1 MKQYF
6 KYITTMVALLAMTV
20 GTWADDERVNI
31 TILPEALAA
40 APGTVTSA
48 IEGNTC
54 TLTVTPTKDAG
65 YYATVENISV
75 ELTVSGN
82 VAQSPRHAPNI
93 NNKVEVTALT
103 PFDDPCG
110 VTRYS
115 FTFPDETYNAEV
127 TVEFQPIAI
136 TVGGVA
142 VSPLN
147 YANITGA
154 NITGTVSFTPAI
166 PASEN
171 IPAKP
176 AKLTLN
182 GATIDMTET
191 NGYPIVSSLENL
203 TVVLIG
209 ENTLKVNA
217 DKPNGFHYSNAANS
231 GTLTFAHTEF
241 PGVNGFGKLT
251 VTGGTIAS
259 GYTIG
264 NEFPESQTVT
274 GWRKSEGTNSTL
286 TYVEYYNLHVG
297 DTQINSDQLSILDG
311 KVSYYPVTQTL
322 SLNNY
327 TTSEII
333 TSGLSELTV
342 ALTGVNTVGTVSFS
356 NGQLAVAGTLTICKA
371 TNSQA
376 DLNKLTATS
385 VTGFS
390 SVTVVDPMH
399 ANEDQ
404 NIFSDAVDY
413 SLWVNGTQVTSE
425 NKDNITDRVSFNAT
439 ENTLTLN
446 GINATLEEGAFITN
460 GLDQL
465 TIHLLGAN
473 TVTCGN
479 FNFLV
484 KKDGDVDHDVAFTT
498 DPRAAGN
505 LTMTINK
512 DVEWY
517 TGHST
522 AYQNSLTAKTE
533 ESGDILTVTIA
544 APSEFY
550 GLTIGG
556 TEVTNMNAGNV
567 QAGVSF
573 NPTNNT
579 LTLNAATIT
588 GNIEVGIPEL
598 NVYLIGTSTM
608 SGGFTLAEGCASSK
622 LKFASPSGAY
632 DKLAMGTAFAA
643 GITDEYSNH
652 LQLDVFG
659 TTIQLPNDYGITV
672 GGSPI
677 TPDNRKDVLGDG
689 AVVFDGNAKLIL
701 TDATINGK
709 IKVKSEAQLPDGLT
723 IELVGHSRISNE
735 DGVAID
741 NKLDRNLKVKFTTV
755 SNESVSLVYYN
766 TNQSAAAPTLAS
778 AFSNCDV
785 EFNDVLTSSE
795 NADAHTLT
803 VGLKLDLIVTETN
816 PVADSNFKEV
826 MNSTTNTNNTVIDG
840 WQYTMGDE
848 SAAPAEVGGF
858 DQSTGKVTFT
868 KKSVMDEIPQNS
880 DDITGIS
887 TMIGAGEHIL
897 ELKGVDI
904 EPDYDMVVKV
914 AEQAKPISVREEMEK
929 KAKLVLPKV
938 ENRDLSVTLV
948 TPKPGRIRIC
958 MIKRPTPSLAPA
970 MKAGHRIGPKA
981 SVSGALGGLKV
992 TNNNMQS
999 PEPPATTYKAME
1011 VSAVAAGV
1019 GAIVNA
1025 RNGYTCGDPDI
1036 TDLPD
1041 DMFVDNGGGAG
1052 APRRA
1057 GVVKT
1062 ILPEGLTFVDFSGTK
1077 ITGMEVNRESG
1088 AFRGVPDNVFIYMPA
1103 GNSVAAGT
1111 KNVVI
1116 GSISENV
1123 ELNGEIDAQ
1132 PFKAMKDFKAA
1143 QVTLKRTFDEAG
1155 TGGSKLR
1162 ATVYLPYDIPQEDA
1176 NLLGTFYEYESN
1188 DGTIVN
1194 MKSVTTSGLK
1204 ANKPYIFEAKEGGV
1218 TDPMVRVVDVKA
1230 SPADTEG
1237 FKGVFERKDYE
1248 PGMYCYAGE
1257 NRGGVTIGQFVEMG
1271 PGSYVP
1277 PFRAYMI
1284 GGGAPSYAIAW
1295 DGIVD
1300 EFDDVTEV
1308 KTIETKKTVASEKT
1322 SEGWW
1327 TMNGMRLTDKP
1338 KKAGLYIFNG
1348 KMVVVKN

>member
-217 DKPNGFHYSNAANS
+217 DKANGFHYSNAANS

-241 PGVNGFGKLT
+241 PGVKGFGKLT

-264 NEFPESQTVT
+264 NDFPESQTVT
-274 GWRKSEGTNSTL
+274 GWRKSESTNSTL
-286 TYVEYYNLHVG
+286 TYVEYYDLKVAG
-297 DTQINSDQLSILDG
+297 TQINSDELSILDG

-322 SLNNY
+322 SLNNF
-327 TTSEII
+327 TTTDNIQ
-333 TSGLSELTV
+333 TSLSNLTV
-342 ALTGVNTVGTVSFS
+342 ALTGVNSVNKISFTGTDAS
-356 NGQLAVAGTLTICKA
+356 GAITIRK
-371 TNSQA
+371 NSSSTEEV
-376 DLNKLTATS
+376 NKLTATLENYDNDNI
-385 VTGFS
+385 
-390 SVTVVDPMH
+390 TVDEPLH
-399 ANEDQ
+399 AIQPNV
-404 NIFSDAVDY
+404 FSDVVYYALY
-413 SLWVNGTQVTSE
+413 INGARVNSE
-425 NKDNITDRVSFNAT
+425 NKNNITTGVSFDAT
-439 ENTLTLN
+439 TNTLTLDN
-446 GINATLEEGAFITN
+446 VNTTLEKGAFIEN

-465 TIHLLGAN
+465 TINLLGTN
-473 TVTCGN
+473 TIACGN

-484 KKDGDVDHDVAFTT
+484 KKDGDVDHEVAFTT

-573 NPTNNT
+573 DPTNNT
-579 LTLNAATIT
+579 LTLNTATIT
-588 GNIEVGIPEL
+588 DNIEVGIPEL
-598 NVYLIGTSTM
+598 NVYLIGTSSM

-622 LKFASPSGAY
+622 LTFASPSGAN
-632 DKLAMGTAFAA
+632 DKLTMGAAFAA

-652 LQLDVFG
+652 LQLDG
-659 TTIQLPNDYGITV
+659 TTIQLPNTYGITV
-672 GGSPI
+672 AGIDI
-677 TPDNRKDVLGDG
+677 TPTNRENVLNDG
-689 AVVFDGNAKLIL
+689 GKVVFDGNAKLIL

-709 IKVKSEAQLPDGLT
+709 IKVESEAQLPDGLT
-723 IELVGHSRISNE
+723 IELVGHNRISN
-735 DGVAID
+735 DNGVAID
-741 NKLDRNLKVKFTTV
+741 NGLDRNLKVKFITV
-755 SNESVSLVYYN
+755 SNKSVSLVYYY
-766 TNQSAAAPTLAS
+766 TTAAPTLAS
-778 AFSNCDV
+778 AFENCDV
-785 EFNDVLTSSE
+785 SFADVLTSSE

-803 VGLKLDLIVTETN
+803 VGLKLELIVTETN
-816 PVADSNFKEV
+816 PVADSNFREV

-848 SAAPAEVGGF
+848 STAPAEVGGF
-858 DQSTGKVTFT
+858 DQSTGKMTFT
-868 KKSVMDEIPQNS
+868 EKSVMDEIPQNS

-929 KAKLVLPKV
+929 AKLVLPKV
-938 ENRDLSVTLV
+938 ENRNISITLV
-948 TPKPGRIRIC
+948 TPKPSRIRIC

-981 SVSGALGGLKV
+981 SVTGALGGLKV
-992 TNNNMQS
+992 TNNNMQTS
-999 PEPPATTYKAME
+999 EPPAMTYKAME
-1011 VSAVAAGV
+1011 MSAVAAGMS
-1019 GAIVNA
+1019 AIGNA
-1025 RNGYTCGDPDI
+1025 LNGYTCTDPDI

-1041 DMFVDNGGGAG
+1041 NMFVDNTPSPT
-1052 APRRA
+1052 PRRA
-1057 GVVKT
+1057 GAVKT
-1062 ILPEGLTFVDFSGTK
+1062 ILPEGLTFVDFSNTK
-1077 ITGMEVNRESG
+1077 ITGMEIDRTKG
-1088 AFRGVPDNVFIYMPA
+1088 AFNGVPENVFIYMPA
-1103 GNSVAAGT
+1103 GNSVATGT

-1116 GSISENV
+1116 GGISENV
-1123 ELNGEIDAQ
+1123 ELNGSIDAL

-1143 QVTLKRTFDEAG
+1143 QITLKRTFEGCTDEN
-1155 TGGSKLR
+1155 KIR
-1162 ATVYLPYDIPQEDA
+1162 ATVYLPYDIPQADA

-1188 DGTIVN
+1188 DGSKVD
-1194 MKSVTTSGLK
+1194 MKSVTTGGLK
-1204 ANKPYIFEAKEGGV
+1204 ANKPYIFEAKAGGV
-1218 TDPMVRVVDVKA
+1218 TDPTVHVVDVKTN
-1230 SPADTEG
+1230 PADTEG

-1284 GGGAPSYAIAW
+1284 GNGAPSYAIAW

-1300 EFDDVTEV
+1300 EFDDTTAIE
-1308 KTIETKKTVASEKT
+1308 TIETKKTVASEKT

-1327 TMNGMRLTDKP
+1327 TLNGIRMTEKP

-1348 KMVVVKN
+1348 KMVVVK

>member
-20 GTWADDERVNI
+20 GTWADDERVSI
-31 TILPEALAA
+31 TVLPSMQAA

-54 TLTVTPTKDAG
+54 TLTVTPTNG

-93 NNKVEVTALT
+93 KDKVEVTALT

-110 VTRYS
+110 ETRYS

-217 DKPNGFHYSNAANS
+217 DKPNGFHYSGSSNLP
-231 GTLTFAHTEF
+231 TLTFAHTEF
-241 PGVNGFGKLT
+241 PGVKGFGKLT

-259 GYTIG
+259 DYELG

-274 GWRKSEGTNSTL
+274 GWRKSESTNSTL
-286 TYVEYYNLHVG
+286 TYVEYYDLKVAG
-297 DTQINSDQLSILDG
+297 TQINSDELSILDG

-322 SLNNY
+322 SLNKF
-327 TTSEII
+327 TTTDNIQ
-333 TSGLSELTV
+333 TSLSNLTV
-342 ALTGVNTVGTVSFS
+342 ALTGVNSVNKISLTGTDAS
-356 NGQLAVAGTLTICKA
+356 GAITIRK
-371 TNSQA
+371 NSSSTEEV
-376 DLNKLTATS
+376 NKLTATLENYDNDNI
-385 VTGFS
+385 
-390 SVTVVDPMH
+390 TVDEPLH
-399 ANEDQ
+399 AIQPNV
-404 NIFSDAVDY
+404 FSDVVYYALY
-413 SLWVNGTQVTSE
+413 INGARVNSE
-425 NKDNITDRVSFNAT
+425 NKNNITTGVSFDAT
-439 ENTLTLN
+439 TNTLTLDN
-446 GINATLEEGAFITN
+446 VNTTLEKGAFIEN

-465 TIHLLGAN
+465 TINLLGTN
-473 TVTCGN
+473 TIACGN

-484 KKDGDVDHDVAFTT
+484 KKDGDVDHEVAFTT

-533 ESGDILTVTIA
+533 ESGDNLTVTIA

-550 GLTIGG
+550 DLTIGG

-573 NPTNNT
+573 DPTNNT
-579 LTLNAATIT
+579 LTLNTATIP

-598 NVYLIGTSTM
+598 NVYLIGSSTM

-622 LKFASPSGAY
+622 LTFASPSGAN
-632 DKLAMGTAFAA
+632 DKLTMGAAFAA

-652 LQLDVFG
+652 LQLDG
-659 TTIQLPNDYGITV
+659 TTIQLPNTYGITV
-672 GGSPI
+672 AGIDI
-677 TPDNRKDVLGDG
+677 TPTNRENVLNDG
-689 AVVFDGNAKLIL
+689 GKVVFDGNAKLIL

-709 IKVKSEAQLPDGLT
+709 IKVESEAQLPDGLT
-723 IELVGHSRISNE
+723 IELVGHNRISN
-735 DGVAID
+735 DNGVAID
-741 NKLDRNLKVKFTTV
+741 NGLDRNLKVKFITV

-766 TNQSAAAPTLAS
+766 TAPSAAAPTLAS
-778 AFSNCDV
+778 AFENCDV
-785 EFNDVLTSSE
+785 SFADVLTSSE

-803 VGLKLDLIVTETN
+803 VGLKLELIVTETN
-816 PVADSNFKEV
+816 PVADSNFREV

-858 DQSTGKVTFT
+858 DQSTGKMTFT
-868 KKSVMDEIPQNS
+868 EKSVMDEIPQNS

-929 KAKLVLPKV
+929 KAKLVLPEV
-938 ENRDLSVTLV
+938 ENRNISITLV

-981 SVSGALGGLKV
+981 SVTGALGGLKV

-999 PEPPATTYKAME
+999 PEPPATTYKSME
-1011 VSAVAAGV
+1011 VSAVAAGI
-1019 GAIVNA
+1019 GAIGNA
-1025 RNGYTCGDPDI
+1025 LNGYTCGDPDI

-1041 DMFVDNGGGAG
+1041 NMFVDNTPSS

-1057 GVVKT
+1057 GEVKT

-1077 ITGMEVNRESG
+1077 ITGMEVDRTTG
-1088 AFRGVPDNVFIYMPA
+1088 AFNGVPDNVFIYMPA

-1116 GSISENV
+1116 GGISDNV
-1123 ELNGEIDAQ
+1123 ELDGGIDAK

-1143 QVTLKRTFDEAG
+1143 QVTLKRTFEAG
-1155 TGGSKLR
+1155 GDDKK
-1162 ATVYLPYDIPQEDA
+1162 ATIYLPYDIPQEDA
-1176 NLLGTFYEYESN
+1176 YLLGTFYEYTGKNETTVSMN
-1188 DGTIVN
+1188 QVTDG
-1194 MKSVTTSGLK
+1194 GLK
-1204 ANKPYIFEAKEGGV
+1204 ANKPYIFQAKEGGV

-1284 GGGAPSYAIAW
+1284 GNGAPSYAIAW

-1300 EFDDVTEV
+1300 EFDDTTAIE
-1308 KTIETKKTVASEKT
+1308 TIETKKTVASEKT

-1327 TMNGMRLTDKP
+1327 TLNGIRMTDKP

-1348 KMVVVKN
+1348 KMVVVK

>member
-217 DKPNGFHYSNAANS
+217 DKANGFHYSNAANS

-241 PGVNGFGKLT
+241 PGVKGFGKLT

-264 NEFPESQTVT
+264 NDFPESQTVT
-274 GWRKSEGTNSTL
+274 GWRKSESTNSTL
-286 TYVEYYNLHVG
+286 TYVEYYDLKVAG
-297 DTQINSDQLSILDG
+297 TQINSDELSILDG

-322 SLNNY
+322 SLNNF
-327 TTSEII
+327 TTTDNIQ
-333 TSGLSELTV
+333 TSLSNLTV
-342 ALTGVNTVGTVSFS
+342 ALTGVNSVNKISFTGTDAS
-356 NGQLAVAGTLTICKA
+356 GAITIRK
-371 TNSQA
+371 NSSSTEEV
-376 DLNKLTATS
+376 NKLTATLENYDNDNI
-385 VTGFS
+385 
-390 SVTVVDPMH
+390 TVDEPLH
-399 ANEDQ
+399 AIQPNV
-404 NIFSDAVDY
+404 FSDVVYYALY
-413 SLWVNGTQVTSE
+413 INGARVNSE
-425 NKDNITDRVSFNAT
+425 NKNNITTGVSFDAT
-439 ENTLTLN
+439 TNTLTLDN
-446 GINATLEEGAFITN
+446 VNTTLEKGAFIEN

-465 TIHLLGAN
+465 TINLLGTN
-473 TVTCGN
+473 TIACGN

-484 KKDGDVDHDVAFTT
+484 KKDGDVDHEVAFTT

-533 ESGDILTVTIA
+533 ESGDNLTVTIA

-550 GLTIGG
+550 DLTIGG

-573 NPTNNT
+573 DPTNNT
-579 LTLNAATIT
+579 LTLNTATIP

-598 NVYLIGTSTM
+598 NVYLIGSSTM

-622 LKFASPSGAY
+622 LTFASPSGAN
-632 DKLAMGTAFAA
+632 DKLTMGAAFAA

-652 LQLDVFG
+652 LQLDG
-659 TTIQLPNDYGITV
+659 TTIQLPNTYGITV
-672 GGSPI
+672 AGIDI
-677 TPDNRKDVLGDG
+677 TPTNRENVLNDG
-689 AVVFDGNAKLIL
+689 GKVVFDGNAKLIL

-709 IKVKSEAQLPDGLT
+709 IKVESEAQLPDGLT
-723 IELVGHSRISNE
+723 IELVGHNRISN
-735 DGVAID
+735 DNGVAID
-741 NKLDRNLKVKFTTV
+741 NGLDRNLKVKFITV
-755 SNESVSLVYYN
+755 SNKSVSLVYYY
-766 TNQSAAAPTLAS
+766 TTAAPTLAS
-778 AFSNCDV
+778 AFENCDV
-785 EFNDVLTSSE
+785 SFADVLTSSE

-803 VGLKLDLIVTETN
+803 VGLKLELIVTETN
-816 PVADSNFKEV
+816 PVADSNFREV

-858 DQSTGKVTFT
+858 DQSTGKMTFT
-868 KKSVMDEIPQNS
+868 EKSVMDEIPQNS

-929 KAKLVLPKV
+929 KAKLVLPEV
-938 ENRDLSVTLV
+938 ENRNISITLV

-981 SVSGALGGLKV
+981 SVTGALGGLKV

-999 PEPPATTYKAME
+999 PEPPATTYKSME
-1011 VSAVAAGV
+1011 VSAVAAGI
-1019 GAIVNA
+1019 GAIGNA
-1025 RNGYTCGDPDI
+1025 LNGYTCGDPDI

-1041 DMFVDNGGGAG
+1041 NMFVDNTPSS

-1057 GVVKT
+1057 GEVKT

-1077 ITGMEVNRESG
+1077 ITGMEVDRTTG
-1088 AFRGVPDNVFIYMPA
+1088 AFNGVPDNVFIYMPA

-1116 GSISENV
+1116 GGISDNV
-1123 ELNGEIDAQ
+1123 ELDGGIDAK

-1143 QVTLKRTFDEAG
+1143 QVTLKRTFEAG
-1155 TGGSKLR
+1155 GDDKK
-1162 ATVYLPYDIPQEDA
+1162 ATIYLPYDIPQEDA
-1176 NLLGTFYEYESN
+1176 YLLGTFYEYTGKNGTTVSMN
-1188 DGTIVN
+1188 QVTDG
-1194 MKSVTTSGLK
+1194 GLK
-1204 ANKPYIFEAKEGGV
+1204 ANKPYIFQAKEGGV

-1284 GGGAPSYAIAW
+1284 GNGAPSYAIAW

-1300 EFDDVTEV
+1300 EFDDTTAIE
-1308 KTIETKKTVASEKT
+1308 TIETKKTVASEKT

-1327 TMNGMRLTDKP
+1327 TLNGIRMTDQP

-1348 KMVVVKN
+1348 KMVVVK

>member
-20 GTWADDERVNI
+20 GTWADDERVSI
-31 TILPEALAA
+31 TVLPSMQAA

-54 TLTVTPTKDAG
+54 TLTVTPTNG

-93 NNKVEVTALT
+93 KDKVEVTALT

-110 VTRYS
+110 ETRYS

-217 DKPNGFHYSNAANS
+217 DKPNGFHYSGSSNLP
-231 GTLTFAHTEF
+231 TLTFAHTEF
-241 PGVNGFGKLT
+241 PGVKGFGKLT

-259 GYTIG
+259 DYELG

-274 GWRKSEGTNSTL
+274 GWRKSESTNSTL
-286 TYVEYYNLHVG
+286 TYVEYYDLKVAG
-297 DTQINSDQLSILDG
+297 TQINSDELSILDG

-322 SLNNY
+322 SLNKF
-327 TTSEII
+327 TTTDNIQ
-333 TSGLSELTV
+333 TSLSNLTV
-342 ALTGVNTVGTVSFS
+342 ALTGVNSVNKISFTGTDAS
-356 NGQLAVAGTLTICKA
+356 GAITIRK
-371 TNSQA
+371 NSSSTEEV
-376 DLNKLTATS
+376 NKLTATLENYDNDNI
-385 VTGFS
+385 
-390 SVTVVDPMH
+390 TVDEPLH
-399 ANEDQ
+399 AIQPNV
-404 NIFSDAVDY
+404 FSDVVYYALY
-413 SLWVNGTQVTSE
+413 INGARVNSE
-425 NKDNITDRVSFNAT
+425 NKNNITTGVSFDAT
-439 ENTLTLN
+439 TNTLTLDN
-446 GINATLEEGAFITN
+446 VNTTLEKGAFIEN

-465 TIHLLGAN
+465 TINLLGTN
-473 TVTCGN
+473 TIACGN

-484 KKDGDVDHDVAFTT
+484 KKDGDVDHEVAFTT

-522 AYQNSLTAKTE
+522 AYQNSLTAKTK
-533 ESGDILTVTIA
+533 ESGDNLTVTIA

-550 GLTIGG
+550 DLTIGG

-573 NPTNNT
+573 DPTNNT
-579 LTLNAATIT
+579 LTLNTATIP

-598 NVYLIGTSTM
+598 NVYLIGSSTM

-622 LKFASPSGAY
+622 LTFASPSGAN
-632 DKLAMGTAFAA
+632 DKLTMGAAFAA

-652 LQLDVFG
+652 LQLDG
-659 TTIQLPNDYGITV
+659 TTIQLPNTYGITV
-672 GGSPI
+672 AGIDI
-677 TPDNRKDVLGDG
+677 TPTNRENVLNDG
-689 AVVFDGNAKLIL
+689 GKVVFDGNAKLIL

-709 IKVKSEAQLPDGLT
+709 IKVESEAQLPDGLT
-723 IELVGHSRISNE
+723 IELVGHNRISN
-735 DGVAID
+735 DNGVAID
-741 NKLDRNLKVKFTTV
+741 NGLDRNLKVKFITV
-755 SNESVSLVYYN
+755 SNKSVSLVYYY
-766 TNQSAAAPTLAS
+766 TTAAPTLAS
-778 AFSNCDV
+778 AFENCDV
-785 EFNDVLTSSE
+785 SFADVLTSSE

-803 VGLKLDLIVTETN
+803 VGLKLELIVTETN
-816 PVADSNFKEV
+816 PVADSNFREV

-858 DQSTGKVTFT
+858 DQSTGKMTFT
-868 KKSVMDEIPQNS
+868 EKSVMDEIPQNS

-929 KAKLVLPKV
+929 KAKLVLPEV
-938 ENRDLSVTLV
+938 ENRNISITLV

-981 SVSGALGGLKV
+981 SVTGALGGLKV

-999 PEPPATTYKAME
+999 PEPPATTYKSME
-1011 VSAVAAGV
+1011 VSAVAAGI
-1019 GAIVNA
+1019 GAIGNA
-1025 RNGYTCGDPDI
+1025 LNGYTCGDPDI

-1041 DMFVDNGGGAG
+1041 NMFVDNTPSS

-1057 GVVKT
+1057 GEVKT

-1077 ITGMEVNRESG
+1077 ITGMEVDRTTG
-1088 AFRGVPDNVFIYMPA
+1088 AFNGVPDNVFIYMPA

-1116 GSISENV
+1116 GGISDNV
-1123 ELNGEIDAQ
+1123 ELDGGIDAK

-1143 QVTLKRTFDEAG
+1143 QVTLKRTFEAG
-1155 TGGSKLR
+1155 GDDKK
-1162 ATVYLPYDIPQEDA
+1162 ATIYLPYDIPQEDA
-1176 NLLGTFYEYESN
+1176 YLLGTFYEYTGKNGTTVSMN
-1188 DGTIVN
+1188 QVTDG
-1194 MKSVTTSGLK
+1194 GLK
-1204 ANKPYIFEAKEGGV
+1204 ANKPYIFQAKEGGV

-1284 GGGAPSYAIAW
+1284 GNGAPSYAIAW

-1300 EFDDVTEV
+1300 EFDDTTAIE
-1308 KTIETKKTVASEKT
+1308 TIETKKTVASEKT

-1327 TMNGMRLTDKP
+1327 TLNGIRMTDQP

-1348 KMVVVKN
+1348 KMVVVK

>member
-40 APGTVTSA
+40 APGTVTQS
-48 IEGNTC
+48 ISEGVC
-54 TLTVTPTKDAG
+54 TLTVTPASG
-65 YYATVENISV
+65 YTCSLENVHV
-75 ELTVSGN
+75 ELTVNGN
-82 VAQSPRHAPNI
+82 LAQVPRRSPDIYN
-93 NNKVEVTALT
+93 VVVTDLT
-103 PFDDPCG
+103 PNADPSG
-110 VTRYS
+110 ETKYS
-115 FTFPDETYNAEV
+115 FEFPDATYDAEV
-127 TVEFQPIAI
+127 TVEFQKIGLY
-136 TVGGVA
+136 VGGVGVTSYNA
-142 VSPLN
+142 SR
-147 YANITGA
+147 
-154 NITGTVSFTPAI
+154 ITGTNISGIVSFNTA
-166 PASEN
+166 N
-171 IPAKP
+171 NT
-176 AKLTLN
+176 LTLN
-182 GATIDMTET
+182 GATIDMSTAES
-191 NGYPIVSSLENL
+191 GFPIESSIADLK
-203 TVVLIG
+203 VYLIG
-209 ENTLKVNA
+209 SNTLKTNTTSE
-217 DKPNGFHYSNAANS
+217 NGFKFTNSANAGN
-231 GTLTFAHTEF
+231 LTFTHQDY
-241 PGVNGFGKLT
+241 PGVNGYGSLT
-251 VTGGTIAS
+251 IEGGTIAS
-259 GYTIG
+259 GYTVT
-264 NEFPESQTVT
+264 NTFTTSEET
-274 GWRKSEGTNSTL
+274 GWVKTEGDNTTV
-286 TYVEYYNLHVG
+286 TYVEYYNLHIG
-297 DTQINSDQLSILDG
+297 NTQVISTGLTLSDG
-311 KVSYYPVTQTL
+311 HVFFNPVTNTL

-342 ALTGVNTVGTVSFS
+342 ALTGVNEVGKIKFS
-356 NGQLAVAGTLTICKA
+356 TEQQLPAAGTITICKA
-371 TNSQA
+371 TNSNA
-376 DLNKLTATS
+376 DLNKLTATIEDF
-385 VTGFS
+385 G
-390 SVTVVDPMH
+390 SVTVVEPLHDIQP
-399 ANEDQ
+399 NV
-404 NIFSDAVDY
+404 FSDVVGY
-413 SLWVNGTQVTSE
+413 NLYINGTRVNSE
-425 NKDNITDRVSFNAT
+425 NKNTIGDGISFDAT
-439 ENTLTLN
+439 TSTLTLN
-446 GINATLEEGAFITN
+446 KVNTTLQKGAFIEN
-460 GLDQL
+460 GLDKL
-465 TIHLLGAN
+465 TINLLGKN
-473 TVTCGN
+473 TIACGG
-479 FNFLV
+479 FKFLV
-484 KKDGDVDHDVAFTT
+484 AEDENDHEVIFTT
-498 DPRAAGN
+498 SPNAAGS

-517 TGHST
+517 SGHST
-522 AYQNSLTAKTE
+522 SYQNNLKYKTE
-533 ESGDILTVTIA
+533 ESENTLTITIA

-550 GLTIGG
+550 GLKIGG
-556 TEVTNMNAGNV
+556 TEVTNMNASNIM
-567 QAGVSF
+567 AGVSYDATF
-573 NPTNNT
+573 NT
-579 LTLNAATIT
+579 LTLNAATIP
-588 GNIEVGIPEL
+588 GNIETSRSEL

-608 SGGFTLAEGCASSK
+608 TGGFTLAEGCANGK
-622 LKFASPSGAY
+622 LKIASHGEAE
-632 DKLAMGTAFAA
+632 DKLQMGVAYGE
-643 GITDEYSNH
+643 GIDVEYSNK
-652 LQLDVFG
+652 LQLNG
-659 TTIQLPNDYGITV
+659 LTISLPDDYGITIA
-672 GGSPI
+672 GTTI
-677 TPDNRKDVLGDG
+677 TPINRTDVLNDG
-689 AVVFDGNAKLIL
+689 GTVAFDGNAKLIL
-701 TDATINGK
+701 TDANINGK
-709 IKVKSEAQLPDGLT
+709 IVVTPEAQLPAEGLT
-723 IELVGHSRISNE
+723 IDLVGHSKITN
-735 DGVAID
+735 DNGVAVEYTGG
-741 NKLDRNLKVKFTTV
+741 NPLKVTFITV
-755 SNESVSLVYYN
+755 RNESVSLVYTD
-766 TNQSAAAPTLAS
+766 TNDDPSADAPTLVS

-785 EFNDVLTSSE
+785 KFNDVLSSKE
-795 NADAHTLT
+795 NTTAKTVTIGLTLE
-803 VGLKLDLIVTETN
+803 LIVTETN
-816 PVADSNFKEV
+816 PVAVSTFNKV
-826 MNSTTNTNNTVIDG
+826 MDETTNTNNTIIDG
-840 WQYTMGDE
+840 WQYKMGDE
-848 SAAPAEVGGF
+848 STDPENVGGYN
-858 DQSTGKVTFT
+858 QETGKVTFT
-868 KKSVMDEIPQNS
+868 EQSVMNE
-880 DDITGIS
+880 DDITPGNENVIGIT

-929 KAKLVLPKV
+929 KAKRVLPEV
-938 ENRDLSVTLV
+938 ENRNISITLV

-1088 AFRGVPDNVFIYMPA
+1088 AFNGVPDNVFIYMPA

-1116 GSISENV
+1116 GGISDNV
-1123 ELNGEIDAQ
+1123 ELDGGIDAK

-1155 TGGSKLR
+1155 TGDSKLR

-1284 GGGAPSYAIAW
+1284 GNGAPSYAIAW

>member
-20 GTWADDERVNI
+20 GTWADDERVSI

-82 VAQSPRHAPNI
+82 VAQAPRHAPNI
-93 NNKVEVTALT
+93 KDKVEVTALT

-110 VTRYS
+110 ETRYS

-182 GATIDMTET
+182 GATIDMTQT
-191 NGYPIVSSLENL
+191 NNYPIVSSLENL

-217 DKPNGFHYSNAANS
+217 DKPNGFHYSGSSNLP
-231 GTLTFAHTEF
+231 TLTFAHTEF

-264 NEFPESQTVT
+264 NDFPESQTVT
-274 GWRKSEGTNSTL
+274 GWRKSESTNSTL
-286 TYVEYYNLHVG
+286 TYVEYYNLYVG

-322 SLNNY
+322 SLNKF
-327 TTSEII
+327 TTTDNIQ
-333 TSGLSELTV
+333 TSLSNLVV
-342 ALTGVNTVGTVSFS
+342 ALTGVNSVNKISFTGTDAS
-356 NGQLAVAGTLTICKA
+356 GAITIRK
-371 TNSQA
+371 NSSSTEEV
-376 DLNKLTATS
+376 NKLTATLENYDNDNI
-385 VTGFS
+385 
-390 SVTVVDPMH
+390 TVDEPLH
-399 ANEDQ
+399 AIQPNV
-404 NIFSDAVDY
+404 FSDVVYYALY
-413 SLWVNGTQVTSE
+413 INGARVNSE
-425 NKDNITDRVSFNAT
+425 NKNNITTGVSFDAT
-439 ENTLTLN
+439 TNTLTLDDVN
-446 GINATLEEGAFITN
+446 TTLEKGAFIEN

-465 TIHLLGAN
+465 TINLLGTN
-473 TVTCGN
+473 TIACGS

-484 KKDGDVDHDVAFTT
+484 KKEGDVDHEVAFTT

-573 NPTNNT
+573 DPTNNT
-579 LTLNAATIT
+579 LTLNTATIT
-588 GNIEVGIPEL
+588 GNIEIKRPEL
-598 NVYLIGTSTM
+598 NVYLIGTSSM

-622 LKFASPSGAY
+622 LKFASPSGAN
-632 DKLAMGTAFAA
+632 DKLTMGAAFAA

-652 LQLDVFG
+652 LQLDGVS
-659 TTIQLPNDYGITV
+659 TTIQLPTTYAIRV
-672 GGSPI
+672 GDTNI
-677 TPDNRKDVLGDG
+677 TPKNRENVLGDG
-689 AVVFDGNAKLIL
+689 KVVFDGNAKLIL

-709 IKVKSEAQLPDGLT
+709 IKVESQAQLPDGLT
-723 IELVGHSRISNE
+723 IELVGHNRILNS
-735 DGVAID
+735 DGVVID
-741 NKLDRNLKVKFTTV
+741 NGLDRKLMVKFITV
-755 SNESVSLVYYN
+755 SNKSVSLVYTN
-766 TNQSAAAPTLAS
+766 TALSAAAPTLAS
-778 AFSNCDV
+778 AFNNCDV
-785 EFNDVLTSSE
+785 SFADVLTSSE
-795 NADAHTLT
+795 NADACTLT
-803 VGLKLDLIVTETN
+803 VGLKLELIVTETN
-816 PVADSNFKEV
+816 PVADSNFREV

-858 DQSTGKVTFT
+858 DQSTGKMTFT
-868 KKSVMDEIPQNS
+868 EKSVMEENPQNN
-880 DDITGIS
+880 DDIKGIS
-887 TMIGAGEHIL
+887 TMIGAGEHTL

-914 AEQAKPISVREEMEK
+914 AEQVKPISVREEFK
-929 KAKLVLPKV
+929 KRENLVLPDVK
-938 ENRDLSVTLV
+938 NRNITVTLI
-948 TPKPGRIRIC
+948 TPKPSLIQIY

-981 SVSGALGGLKV
+981 SVTGALGGLKV

-999 PEPPATTYKAME
+999 PEPPATTYKSME
-1011 VSAVAAGV
+1011 VSAVVAGI
-1019 GAIVNA
+1019 GAIGNA

-1036 TDLPD
+1036 TDLPK
-1041 DMFVDNGGGAG
+1041 DMFVDNGGGGAG

-1057 GVVKT
+1057 GEVKT

-1077 ITGMEVNRESG
+1077 ITGMEVDRTTG
-1088 AFRGVPDNVFIYMPA
+1088 AFNGVPDNVFIYMPA

-1116 GSISENV
+1116 GAISDNV
-1123 ELNGEIDAQ
+1123 ELDGGIDAK

-1143 QVTLKRTFDEAG
+1143 QVTLKRTFEAG
-1155 TGGSKLR
+1155 GDDKK
-1162 ATVYLPYDIPQEDA
+1162 ATIYLPYDIPQEDA
-1176 NLLGTFYEYESN
+1176 NLLGTFYEYKSN
-1188 DGTIVN
+1188 DGTTVD
-1194 MKSVTTSGLK
+1194 MKSVTTGGLK
-1204 ANKPYIFEAKEGGV
+1204 ANKPYIFQAKEGGV

-1284 GGGAPSYAIAW
+1284 GNGAPSYAIAW

-1300 EFDDVTEV
+1300 EFDDTTAIE
-1308 KTIETKKTVASEKT
+1308 TIETKKTVASEKT

-1327 TMNGMRLTDKP
+1327 TLNGIRMTDKP

-1348 KMVVVKN
+1348 KMVVVK

>member
-20 GTWADDERVNI
+20 GTWADDERVSI
-31 TILPEALAA
+31 TVLPEAQAA

-82 VAQSPRHAPNI
+82 VAQAPRHAPNI
-93 NNKVEVTALT
+93 KDKVEVTALT

-110 VTRYS
+110 ETRYS

-182 GATIDMTET
+182 GATIDMTQT
-191 NGYPIVSSLENL
+191 NNYPIVSSLENL

-217 DKPNGFHYSNAANS
+217 DKPNGFHYSGSSNLP
-231 GTLTFAHTEF
+231 TLTFAHTEF

-264 NEFPESQTVT
+264 NDFPESQTVT
-274 GWRKSEGTNSTL
+274 GWRKSESTNSTL
-286 TYVEYYNLHVG
+286 TYVEYYNLYVS

-322 SLNNY
+322 SLNKF
-327 TTSEII
+327 TTTDNIQ
-333 TSGLSELTV
+333 TSLSNLVV
-342 ALTGVNTVGTVSFS
+342 ALTGVNSVNKISFTGADAS
-356 NGQLAVAGTLTICKA
+356 GAITIRK
-371 TNSQA
+371 NSSSTEEV
-376 DLNKLTATS
+376 NKLTATLENYDNDNI
-385 VTGFS
+385 
-390 SVTVVDPMH
+390 TVDEPLH
-399 ANEDQ
+399 AIQPNV
-404 NIFSDAVDY
+404 FSDVVYYALY
-413 SLWVNGTQVTSE
+413 INGARVNSE
-425 NKDNITDRVSFNAT
+425 NKNNITTGVSFDAT
-439 ENTLTLN
+439 TNTLTLDDVN
-446 GINATLEEGAFITN
+446 TTLEKGAFIEN

-465 TIHLLGAN
+465 TINLLGTN
-473 TVTCGN
+473 TIACGS

-484 KKDGDVDHDVAFTT
+484 KKEGDVDHEVAFTT

-573 NPTNNT
+573 DPTNNT
-579 LTLNAATIT
+579 LTLNTATIT
-588 GNIEVGIPEL
+588 GNIEIKRPEL
-598 NVYLIGTSTM
+598 NVYLIGTSSM

-622 LKFASPSGAY
+622 LKFASPSGAN
-632 DKLAMGTAFAA
+632 DKLTMGAAFAA

-652 LQLDVFG
+652 LQLDGVS
-659 TTIQLPNDYGITV
+659 TTIQLPTTYAIRV
-672 GGSPI
+672 GDTNI
-677 TPDNRKDVLGDG
+677 TPKNRENVLGDG
-689 AVVFDGNAKLIL
+689 KVVFDGNAKLIL

-709 IKVKSEAQLPDGLT
+709 IKVESQAQLPDGLT
-723 IELVGHSRISNE
+723 IELVGHNRILNS
-735 DGVAID
+735 DGVVID
-741 NKLDRNLKVKFTTV
+741 NGLDRKLMVKFITV
-755 SNESVSLVYYN
+755 SNKSVSLVY
-766 TNQSAAAPTLAS
+766 TNASSAAAPTLAS
-778 AFSNCDV
+778 AFNNCDV
-785 EFNDVLTSSE
+785 SFADVLTSSE
-795 NADAHTLT
+795 NADACTLT
-803 VGLKLDLIVTETN
+803 VGLKLELIVTETN
-816 PVADSNFKEV
+816 PVADSNFREV

-858 DQSTGKVTFT
+858 DQSTGKMTFT
-868 KKSVMDEIPQNS
+868 EKSVMEENPQNN
-880 DDITGIS
+880 DDIKGIS
-887 TMIGAGEHIL
+887 TMIGAGEHTL

-914 AEQAKPISVREEMEK
+914 AEQVKPISVREEFK
-929 KAKLVLPKV
+929 KRENLVLPDVK
-938 ENRDLSVTLV
+938 NRNITVTLI
-948 TPKPGRIRIC
+948 TPKPSLIQIY

-981 SVSGALGGLKV
+981 SVTGALGGLKV

-999 PEPPATTYKAME
+999 PEPPATTYKSME
-1011 VSAVAAGV
+1011 VSAVVAGI
-1019 GAIVNA
+1019 GAIGNA

-1036 TDLPD
+1036 TDLPK
-1041 DMFVDNGGGAG
+1041 DMFVDNGGGGAG

-1057 GVVKT
+1057 GEVKT

-1077 ITGMEVNRESG
+1077 ITGMEVDRTTG
-1088 AFRGVPDNVFIYMPA
+1088 AFNGVPDNVFIYMPA

-1116 GSISENV
+1116 GAISDNV
-1123 ELNGEIDAQ
+1123 ELDGGIDAK

-1143 QVTLKRTFDEAG
+1143 QVTLKRTFEAG
-1155 TGGSKLR
+1155 GDDKK
-1162 ATVYLPYDIPQEDA
+1162 ATIYLPYDIPQEDA
-1176 NLLGTFYEYESN
+1176 KLLGTFYEYKSN
-1188 DGTIVN
+1188 DGTTVD
-1194 MKSVTTSGLK
+1194 MKSVTTGGLK
-1204 ANKPYIFEAKEGGV
+1204 ANKPYIFQAKEGGV

-1284 GGGAPSYAIAW
+1284 GNGAPSYAIAW

-1300 EFDDVTEV
+1300 EFDDTTAIE
-1308 KTIETKKTVASEKT
+1308 TIETKKTVASEKT

-1327 TMNGMRLTDKP
+1327 TLNGIRMTDKP

-1348 KMVVVKN
+1348 KMVVVK

>member
-54 TLTVTPTKDAG
+54 TLTVTPTNG

-93 NNKVEVTALT
+93 KDKVEVTALT

-217 DKPNGFHYSNAANS
+217 DKANGFHYSNAANS

-264 NEFPESQTVT
+264 NDFPESQIVT
-274 GWRKSEGTNSTL
+274 GWRKSESTNSTL

-322 SLNNY
+322 SLNKF
-327 TTSEII
+327 TTTDNIQ
-333 TSGLSELTV
+333 TSLSNLTV
-342 ALTGVNTVGTVSFS
+342 ALTGVNSVNKISFTGTDAS
-356 NGQLAVAGTLTICKA
+356 GAITIRK
-371 TNSQA
+371 NSSSTEEV
-376 DLNKLTATS
+376 NKLTATLENYDNDNI
-385 VTGFS
+385 
-390 SVTVVDPMH
+390 TVDEPLH
-399 ANEDQ
+399 AIQPNV
-404 NIFSDAVDY
+404 FSDVVYYALY
-413 SLWVNGTQVTSE
+413 INGARVNSE
-425 NKDNITDRVSFNAT
+425 NKNNITTGVSFDAT
-439 ENTLTLN
+439 TNTLTLDN
-446 GINATLEEGAFITN
+446 VNTTLEEGAFITN

-550 GLTIGG
+550 GLKIGD
-556 TEVTNMNAGNV
+556 TQVTNMNAGNV

-573 NPTNNT
+573 DPTNNT
-579 LTLNAATIT
+579 LTLNTATIT

-598 NVYLIGTSTM
+598 NVYLIGTSSM

-622 LKFASPSGAY
+622 LTFASPSGAN
-632 DKLAMGTAFAA
+632 DKLTMGAAFAA
-643 GITDEYSNH
+643 EITDEYSNH
-652 LQLDVFG
+652 LQLDG
-659 TTIQLPNDYGITV
+659 TTIQLPNTYGITV
-672 GGSPI
+672 AGIDI
-677 TPDNRKDVLGDG
+677 TPTNRENVLNDG
-689 AVVFDGNAKLIL
+689 GKVVFDGNAKLIL

-709 IKVKSEAQLPDGLT
+709 IKVESEAQLPDGLT
-723 IELVGHSRISNE
+723 IELVGHNRISN
-735 DGVAID
+735 DNGVAID
-741 NKLDRNLKVKFTTV
+741 NGLNRNLKVKFITV
-755 SNESVSLVYYN
+755 SNKSVSLVYYY
-766 TNQSAAAPTLAS
+766 TTAAPTLAS
-778 AFSNCDV
+778 AFENCDV
-785 EFNDVLTSSE
+785 SFADVLTSSE

-803 VGLKLDLIVTETN
+803 VGLKLELIVTETN
-816 PVADSNFKEV
+816 PVADSNFREV

-858 DQSTGKVTFT
+858 DQSTGKMTFT
-868 KKSVMDEIPQNS
+868 EKSVMEENPQNS

-929 KAKLVLPKV
+929 KANTELNKIV
-938 ENRDLSVTLV
+938 NMNLSVTLV
-948 TPKPGRIRIC
+948 TPKPSRIRIC

-981 SVSGALGGLKV
+981 SVTGALGGLKV

-999 PEPPATTYKAME
+999 PEPPATTYKSME
-1011 VSAVAAGV
+1011 VSAVAAGI
-1019 GAIVNA
+1019 GAIGNA
-1025 RNGYTCGDPDI
+1025 LNGYTCGDPDI

-1041 DMFVDNGGGAG
+1041 NMFVDNGGGAG

-1057 GVVKT
+1057 GEVKT

-1077 ITGMEVNRESG
+1077 ITGMEVDRTTG
-1088 AFRGVPDNVFIYMPA
+1088 AFNGVPDNVFIYMPA

-1116 GSISENV
+1116 GGISDNV
-1123 ELNGEIDAQ
+1123 ELDGGIDAK

-1143 QVTLKRTFDEAG
+1143 QVTLKRTFEAG
-1155 TGGSKLR
+1155 GADKK
-1162 ATVYLPYDIPQEDA
+1162 ATIYLPYDIPQEDA
-1176 NLLGTFYEYESN
+1176 DLLGTFYEYKSN
-1188 DGTIVN
+1188 DGTTVD
-1194 MKSVTTSGLK
+1194 MKSVTTGGLK
-1204 ANKPYIFEAKEGGV
+1204 ANKPYIFQAKEGGV
-1218 TDPMVRVVDVKA
+1218 TDPMVRVVDVKTN
-1230 SPADTEG
+1230 PADTEG
-1237 FKGVFERKDYE
+1237 FKGVYERKDYE

-1257 NRGGVTIGQFVEMG
+1257 NRGGVTIGQFVQMG

-1284 GGGAPSYAIAW
+1284 GNGAPSYAIAW

-1300 EFDDVTEV
+1300 EFDDTTAIE
-1308 KTIETKKTVASEKT
+1308 TIETKKTVASEKT

-1327 TMNGMRLTDKP
+1327 TLNGIRMTEKP

-1348 KMVVVKN
+1348 KMVVVK

>member
-20 GTWADDERVNI
+20 GTWADDERVSI
-31 TILPEALAA
+31 TVLPSMQAA

-54 TLTVTPTKDAG
+54 TLTVTPTNG

-110 VTRYS
+110 ETRYS

-241 PGVNGFGKLT
+241 PGVKGFGKLT
-251 VTGGTIAS
+251 VTGGAIAS

-264 NEFPESQTVT
+264 NDFPESETAT
-274 GWRKSEGTNSTL
+274 GWRKSESTNSTL
-286 TYVEYYNLHVG
+286 TYVEYYDLKVAG
-297 DTQINSDQLSILDG
+297 TQINSDELSILDG

-322 SLNNY
+322 SLNKF
-327 TTSEII
+327 TTTDNIQ
-333 TSGLSELTV
+333 TSLSNLTV
-342 ALTGVNTVGTVSFS
+342 ALTGVNSVNKISFTGTDAS
-356 NGQLAVAGTLTICKA
+356 GAITIRK
-371 TNSQA
+371 NSSSTEEV
-376 DLNKLTATS
+376 NKLTATLENYDNDNI
-385 VTGFS
+385 
-390 SVTVVDPMH
+390 TVDEPLH
-399 ANEDQ
+399 AIQPNV
-404 NIFSDAVDY
+404 FSDVVYYALY
-413 SLWVNGTQVTSE
+413 INGARVNSE
-425 NKDNITDRVSFNAT
+425 NKNNITTGVSFDAT
-439 ENTLTLN
+439 TNTLTLDN
-446 GINATLEEGAFITN
+446 VNTTLEKGAFIEN

-465 TIHLLGAN
+465 TINLLGTN
-473 TVTCGN
+473 TIACGN

-484 KKDGDVDHDVAFTT
+484 KKDGDVDHEVAFTT

-522 AYQNSLTAKTE
+522 AYQNSLTAKTK
-533 ESGDILTVTIA
+533 ESGDNLTVTIA

-550 GLTIGG
+550 DLTIGG

-573 NPTNNT
+573 DPTNNT
-579 LTLNAATIT
+579 LTLNTATIP

-598 NVYLIGTSTM
+598 NVYLIGSSTM

-622 LKFASPSGAY
+622 LTFASPSGAN
-632 DKLAMGTAFAA
+632 DKLTMGAAFAA

-652 LQLDVFG
+652 LQLDG
-659 TTIQLPNDYGITV
+659 TTIQLPNTYGITV
-672 GGSPI
+672 AGIDI
-677 TPDNRKDVLGDG
+677 TPTNRENVLNDG
-689 AVVFDGNAKLIL
+689 GKVVFDGNAKLIL

-709 IKVKSEAQLPDGLT
+709 IKVESEAQLPDGLT
-723 IELVGHSRISNE
+723 IELVGHNRILNS

-741 NKLDRNLKVKFTTV
+741 NKLDKKLMVKFITV
-755 SNESVSLVYYN
+755 SNKSVSLVYYY
-766 TNQSAAAPTLAS
+766 TTAAPTLAS
-778 AFSNCDV
+778 AFENCDV
-785 EFNDVLTSSE
+785 SFADVLTSSE

-803 VGLKLDLIVTETN
+803 VGLKLELIVTETN
-816 PVADSNFKEV
+816 PVADSNFREV

-858 DQSTGKVTFT
+858 DQSTGKMTFT
-868 KKSVMDEIPQNS
+868 EKSVMDEIPQNS

-929 KAKLVLPKV
+929 KAKLELLEV
-938 ENRDLSVTLV
+938 ENRNISITLV

-981 SVSGALGGLKV
+981 SVTGALGGLKV

-999 PEPPATTYKAME
+999 PEPPATTYKSME
-1011 VSAVAAGV
+1011 VSAVAAGI
-1019 GAIVNA
+1019 GAIGNA
-1025 RNGYTCGDPDI
+1025 LNGYTCGDPDI

-1041 DMFVDNGGGAG
+1041 NMFVDNTPSS

-1057 GVVKT
+1057 GEVKT

-1077 ITGMEVNRESG
+1077 ITGMEVDRTTG
-1088 AFRGVPDNVFIYMPA
+1088 AFNGVPDNVFIYMPA

-1116 GSISENV
+1116 GGISDNV
-1123 ELNGEIDAQ
+1123 ELDGGIDAK

-1143 QVTLKRTFDEAG
+1143 QVTLKRTFEAG
-1155 TGGSKLR
+1155 GADKK
-1162 ATVYLPYDIPQEDA
+1162 ATIYLPYDIPQEDA
-1176 NLLGTFYEYESN
+1176 DLLGTFYEYKSN
-1188 DGTIVN
+1188 DGTTVD
-1194 MKSVTTSGLK
+1194 MKSVTTGGLK
-1204 ANKPYIFEAKEGGV
+1204 ANKPYIFQAKEGGV

-1284 GGGAPSYAIAW
+1284 GNGAPSYAIAW

-1300 EFDDVTEV
+1300 EFDDTTAIE
-1308 KTIETKKTVASEKT
+1308 TIETKKTVASEKT

-1327 TMNGMRLTDKP
+1327 TLNGIRMTEKP

-1348 KMVVVKN
+1348 KMVVVK

>member
-217 DKPNGFHYSNAANS
+217 DKANGFHYSNAANS

-264 NEFPESQTVT
+264 NDFPESQTVT
-274 GWRKSEGTNSTL
+274 GWRKSESTNSTL

-322 SLNNY
+322 SLNNF
-327 TTSEII
+327 TTTDNIQ
-333 TSGLSELTV
+333 TSLSNLTV

-465 TIHLLGAN
+465 TINLLGTN
-473 TVTCGN
+473 TIACGN

-484 KKDGDVDHDVAFTT
+484 KKDGDVDHEVAFTT

-573 NPTNNT
+573 DPTNNT
-579 LTLNAATIT
+579 LTLNTATIT
-588 GNIEVGIPEL
+588 GNIEINRPEL
-598 NVYLIGTSTM
+598 NVYLIGSNTM

-622 LKFASPSGAY
+622 LTFASPSGAN
-632 DKLAMGTAFAA
+632 DKLTMGAAFAA

-652 LQLDVFG
+652 LQLDG
-659 TTIQLPNDYGITV
+659 TTIQLPNTYGITV
-672 GGSPI
+672 AGIDI
-677 TPDNRKDVLGDG
+677 TPTNRENVLNDG
-689 AVVFDGNAKLIL
+689 GKVVFDGNAKLIL

-709 IKVKSEAQLPDGLT
+709 IKVESEAQLPDGLT
-723 IELVGHSRISNE
+723 IELVGHNRISN
-735 DGVAID
+735 DNGVAID
-741 NKLDRNLKVKFTTV
+741 NGLDRNLKVKFITV
-755 SNESVSLVYYN
+755 SNKSVSLVYYY
-766 TNQSAAAPTLAS
+766 TTAAPTLAS
-778 AFSNCDV
+778 AFENCDV
-785 EFNDVLTSSE
+785 SFADVLTSSE

-803 VGLKLDLIVTETN
+803 VGLKLELIVTETN
-816 PVADSNFKEV
+816 PVADSNFREV

-858 DQSTGKVTFT
+858 DQSTGKMTFT
-868 KKSVMDEIPQNS
+868 EKSVMDEIPQNS

-929 KAKLVLPKV
+929 KAKLVLPEV
-938 ENRDLSVTLV
+938 ENRNISITLV

-981 SVSGALGGLKV
+981 SVTGALGGLKV

-999 PEPPATTYKAME
+999 PEPPATTYKSME
-1011 VSAVAAGV
+1011 VSAVAAGI
-1019 GAIVNA
+1019 GAIGNA
-1025 RNGYTCGDPDI
+1025 LNGYTCGDPDI

-1041 DMFVDNGGGAG
+1041 NMFVDNTPSS

-1057 GVVKT
+1057 GEVKT

-1077 ITGMEVNRESG
+1077 ITGMEVDRTTG
-1088 AFRGVPDNVFIYMPA
+1088 AFNGVPDNVFIYMPA

-1116 GSISENV
+1116 GGISDNV
-1123 ELNGEIDAQ
+1123 ELDGGIDAK

-1143 QVTLKRTFDEAG
+1143 QVTLKRTFEAG
-1155 TGGSKLR
+1155 GDDKK
-1162 ATVYLPYDIPQEDA
+1162 ATIYLPYDIPQEDA
-1176 NLLGTFYEYESN
+1176 YLLGTFYEYKSN
-1188 DGTIVN
+1188 DGTTVD
-1194 MKSVTTSGLK
+1194 MKSVTTGGLK
-1204 ANKPYIFEAKEGGV
+1204 ANKPYIFQAKEGGV
-1218 TDPMVRVVDVKA
+1218 TDPMVRVVDVKTN
-1230 SPADTEG
+1230 PADTEG

-1284 GGGAPSYAIAW
+1284 GNGAPSYAIAW

-1300 EFDDVTEV
+1300 EFDDTTAIE
-1308 KTIETKKTVASEKT
+1308 TIETKKTVASEKT

-1327 TMNGMRLTDKP
+1327 TLNGIRMTDQP

-1348 KMVVVKN
+1348 KMVVVK

>member
-20 GTWADDERVNI
+20 GTWADDERVSI
-31 TILPEALAA
+31 TVLPEAQAA

-82 VAQSPRHAPNI
+82 VAQAPRHAPNI
-93 NNKVEVTALT
+93 KDKVEVTALT
-103 PFDDPCG
+103 PFADPCG
-110 VTRYS
+110 ETRYS

-217 DKPNGFHYSNAANS
+217 DKANGFHYSNAANS

-251 VTGGTIAS
+251 VTGGAIAS

-264 NEFPESQTVT
+264 NDFPESETAT
-274 GWRKSEGTNSTL
+274 GWRKSESTNSTL
-286 TYVEYYNLHVG
+286 TYVEYYNLYVG
-297 DTQINSDQLSILDG
+297 GTQINSADLSILDG

-322 SLNNY
+322 SLNKY

-465 TIHLLGAN
+465 TINLLGAN

-484 KKDGDVDHDVAFTT
+484 KKEGDVDHEVAFTT

-550 GLTIGG
+550 GLTIGD

-573 NPTNNT
+573 DPTNNT
-579 LTLNAATIT
+579 LTLNTATIT
-588 GNIEVGIPEL
+588 GNIEIKRPEL
-598 NVYLIGTSTM
+598 NVYLIGTSSM

-622 LKFASPSGAY
+622 LKFASPSGAN
-632 DKLAMGTAFAA
+632 DKLTMGAAFAT

-652 LQLDVFG
+652 LQLQLDGFG
-659 TTIQLPNDYGITV
+659 PTIQLPTTYAIRV
-672 GGSPI
+672 GDTDI
-677 TPDNRKDVLGDG
+677 TPINRENVLGDG
-689 AVVFDGNAKLIL
+689 KVVFDGNAKLIL

-709 IKVKSEAQLPDGLT
+709 IKVESQAQLPDGLT
-723 IELVGHSRISNE
+723 IELVGHNRISN
-735 DGVAID
+735 DNGVVID
-741 NKLDRNLKVKFTTV
+741 NGLDRKLMVKFITV
-755 SNESVSLVYYN
+755 SNKSVSLVYTN
-766 TNQSAAAPTLAS
+766 TAPSAAAPTLAS
-778 AFSNCDV
+778 AFKNCDV
-785 EFNDVLTSSE
+785 SFADVLTSSE
-795 NADAHTLT
+795 NADACTLT
-803 VGLKLDLIVTETN
+803 VGLKLELIVTETN
-816 PVADSNFKEV
+816 PVADSNFREV

-858 DQSTGKVTFT
+858 DQSTGKMTFT
-868 KKSVMDEIPQNS
+868 EKSVMEENPQNN
-880 DDITGIS
+880 DDIKGIS
-887 TMIGAGEHIL
+887 TMIGAGEHTL

-914 AEQAKPISVREEMEK
+914 AEQVKPISVREEFK
-929 KAKLVLPKV
+929 KRENLVLPDVK
-938 ENRDLSVTLV
+938 NRNITVTLI
-948 TPKPGRIRIC
+948 TPKPSLIQIY

-981 SVSGALGGLKV
+981 SVTGALGGLKV

-999 PEPPATTYKAME
+999 PEPPATTYKSME
-1011 VSAVAAGV
+1011 VSAVVAGI
-1019 GAIVNA
+1019 GAIGNA

-1036 TDLPD
+1036 TDLPK
-1041 DMFVDNGGGAG
+1041 DMFIDNGGGGAG

-1057 GVVKT
+1057 GEVKT

-1077 ITGMEVNRESG
+1077 ITGMEVDRTTG
-1088 AFRGVPDNVFIYMPA
+1088 AFNGVPDNVFIYMPA

-1116 GSISENV
+1116 GAISDNV
-1123 ELNGEIDAQ
+1123 ELDGGIDAK

-1143 QVTLKRTFDEAG
+1143 QVTLKRTFEAG
-1155 TGGSKLR
+1155 GDDKK
-1162 ATVYLPYDIPQEDA
+1162 ATIYLPYDIPQEDA
-1176 NLLGTFYEYESN
+1176 NLLGTFYEYTGKNETTVSMN
-1188 DGTIVN
+1188 QVTDG
-1194 MKSVTTSGLK
+1194 GLK
-1204 ANKPYIFEAKEGGV
+1204 ANKPYIFQAKEGGV

-1284 GGGAPSYAIAW
+1284 GNGAPSYAIAW

-1300 EFDDVTEV
+1300 EFDDTTAIE
-1308 KTIETKKTVASEKT
+1308 TIETKKTVASEKT

-1327 TMNGMRLTDKP
+1327 TLNGIRMTEKP

-1348 KMVVVKN
+1348 KMVVVK

>member
-251 VTGGTIAS
+251 VDNGAIAL
-259 GYTIG
+259 GYNIANNDQQG
-264 NEFPESQTVT
+264 WTVA
-274 GWRKSEGTNSTL
+274 ENSVS
-286 TYVEYYNLHVG
+286 YVEYYNLYVG
-297 DTQINSDQLSILDG
+297 DTQINSDELTIREG

-322 SLNNY
+322 SLNNF
-327 TTSEII
+327 TTTDNIE
-333 TSGLSELTV
+333 TSLGDLVV
-342 ALTGVNTVGTVSFS
+342 ALTGVNSVNKISFTGTDAS
-356 NGQLAVAGTLTICKA
+356 GAITIRK
-371 TNSQA
+371 NSSSTEEV
-376 DLNKLTATS
+376 NKLTANLENYDNDNI
-385 VTGFS
+385 
-390 SVTVVDPMH
+390 TVEEPLH
-399 ANEDQ
+399 AIQPNV
-404 NIFSDAVDY
+404 FSDVVYYALY
-413 SLWVNGTQVTSE
+413 INGTRVNSE
-425 NKDNITDRVSFNAT
+425 NKNNITTGVSFDAT
-439 ENTLTLN
+439 TNTLTLN
-446 GINATLEEGAFITN
+446 GVNTTLEKGAFIEN
-460 GLDQL
+460 GLDKL
-465 TIHLLGAN
+465 TINLLEKN
-473 TVTCGN
+473 TIACGG
-479 FNFLV
+479 FKFLV
-484 KKDGDVDHDVAFTT
+484 AEDENDHEVIFTT
-498 DPRAAGN
+498 SPNAAGS
-505 LTMTINK
+505 LTITINK

-517 TGHST
+517 SGHST
-522 AYQNSLTAKTE
+522 SYQNNLKYKTE
-533 ESGDILTVTIA
+533 ESEDILTVTIA

-550 GLTIGG
+550 GLKIGG
-556 TEVTNMNAGNV
+556 TEVTNMNASNIM
-567 QAGVSF
+567 AGVSYDATF
-573 NPTNNT
+573 NT
-579 LTLNAATIT
+579 LTLNAATIP
-588 GNIEVGIPEL
+588 GNIETSRSEL

-608 SGGFTLAEGCASSK
+608 TGGFTLAEGCANGK
-622 LKFASPSGAY
+622 LKIASHGEAE
-632 DKLAMGTAFAA
+632 DKLQMGVAYGA
-643 GITDEYSNH
+643 GIDVEYSNK
-652 LQLDVFG
+652 LELNSL
-659 TTIQLPNDYGITV
+659 TISLPADYGITIA
-672 GGSPI
+672 GTTI

-741 NKLDRNLKVKFTTV
+741 NGLDRNLKVKFTTV

-816 PVADSNFKEV
+816 PVADSNFREV

-880 DDITGIS
+880 DDITGIT

-1088 AFRGVPDNVFIYMPA
+1088 AFNGVPDNVFIYMPA

-1116 GSISENV
+1116 GGISDNV
-1123 ELNGEIDAQ
+1123 ELDGSIDAQ

-1155 TGGSKLR
+1155 TGDSKLR

-1284 GGGAPSYAIAW
+1284 GNGAPSYAIAW

>member
-20 GTWADDERVNI
+20 GTWADDERVSI
-31 TILPEALAA
+31 TVLPSMQAA

-54 TLTVTPTKDAG
+54 TLTVTPTNG

-93 NNKVEVTALT
+93 KDKVEVTALT

-110 VTRYS
+110 ETRYS

-217 DKPNGFHYSNAANS
+217 DKANGFHYSNAANS

-251 VTGGTIAS
+251 VTGGAIAS

-264 NEFPESQTVT
+264 NDFPESETAT

-297 DTQINSDQLSILDG
+297 DTQINSADLSILDG

-322 SLNNY
+322 SLNKF
-327 TTSEII
+327 TTTDNIQ
-333 TSGLSELTV
+333 TSLSNLVV
-342 ALTGVNTVGTVSFS
+342 ALTGVNSVNKISFTGTDAS
-356 NGQLAVAGTLTICKA
+356 GAITIRK
-371 TNSQA
+371 NSSSTEEV
-376 DLNKLTATS
+376 NKLTATLENYDNDNI
-385 VTGFS
+385 
-390 SVTVVDPMH
+390 TVDEPLH
-399 ANEDQ
+399 AIQPNV
-404 NIFSDAVDY
+404 FSDVVYYALY
-413 SLWVNGTQVTSE
+413 INGARVNSE
-425 NKDNITDRVSFNAT
+425 NKNNITTGVSFNAT
-439 ENTLTLN
+439 ENTLTLDN
-446 GINATLEEGAFITN
+446 VNTTLEKGAFIEN
-460 GLDQL
+460 RLDQL
-465 TIHLLGAN
+465 TINLLGAN

-484 KKDGDVDHDVAFTT
+484 KKDGDVDHEVAFTT

-573 NPTNNT
+573 DPTNNT
-579 LTLNAATIT
+579 LTLNTATIT
-588 GNIEVGIPEL
+588 GNIEIKRPEL
-598 NVYLIGTSTM
+598 NVYLIGTSSM

-622 LKFASPSGAY
+622 LTFASPSGAN
-632 DKLAMGTAFAA
+632 DKLAMGAAFAA
-643 GITDEYSNH
+643 GITAEYSNH
-652 LQLDVFG
+652 LQLDGFG
-659 TTIQLPNDYGITV
+659 TTIQLPTTYAIRV
-672 GGSPI
+672 GDTDI
-677 TPDNRKDVLGDG
+677 TPINRENVLGDG
-689 AVVFDGNAKLIL
+689 KVVFDGNAKLIL

-709 IKVKSEAQLPDGLT
+709 IKVESEAQLPDGLT
-723 IELVGHSRISNE
+723 IELVGHNRILNS

-741 NKLDRNLKVKFTTV
+741 NGLDRNLKVKFITV
-755 SNESVSLVYYN
+755 SNKSVSLVYYY
-766 TNQSAAAPTLAS
+766 TTAAPTLAS
-778 AFSNCDV
+778 AFENCDV
-785 EFNDVLTSSE
+785 SFADVLTSSE

-803 VGLKLDLIVTETN
+803 VGLKLELIVTETN
-816 PVADSNFKEV
+816 PVADSNFREV

-858 DQSTGKVTFT
+858 DQSTGKMTFT
-868 KKSVMDEIPQNS
+868 EKSVMDEIPQNS

-929 KAKLVLPKV
+929 KAKLVLPEV
-938 ENRDLSVTLV
+938 ENRNISITLV

-981 SVSGALGGLKV
+981 SVTGALGGLKV

-999 PEPPATTYKAME
+999 PEPPATTYKSME
-1011 VSAVAAGV
+1011 VSAVAAGI
-1019 GAIVNA
+1019 GAIGNA
-1025 RNGYTCGDPDI
+1025 LNGYTCGDPDI

-1041 DMFVDNGGGAG
+1041 NMFVDNTPSS

-1057 GVVKT
+1057 GEVKT

-1077 ITGMEVNRESG
+1077 ITGMEVDRTTG
-1088 AFRGVPDNVFIYMPA
+1088 AFNGVPDNVFIYMPA

-1116 GSISENV
+1116 GGISDNV
-1123 ELNGEIDAQ
+1123 ELDGGIDAK

-1143 QVTLKRTFDEAG
+1143 QVTLKRTFEAG
-1155 TGGSKLR
+1155 GDDKK
-1162 ATVYLPYDIPQEDA
+1162 ATIYLPYDIPQEDA
-1176 NLLGTFYEYESN
+1176 YLLGTFYEYTGKNGTTVSMN
-1188 DGTIVN
+1188 QVTDG
-1194 MKSVTTSGLK
+1194 GLK
-1204 ANKPYIFEAKEGGV
+1204 ANKPYIFQAKEGGV

-1284 GGGAPSYAIAW
+1284 GNGAPSYAIAW

-1300 EFDDVTEV
+1300 EFDDTTAIE
-1308 KTIETKKTVASEKT
+1308 TIETKKTVASEKT

-1327 TMNGMRLTDKP
+1327 TLNGIRMTDQP

-1348 KMVVVKN
+1348 KMVVVK